1 MPVFSVA
8 AVQPPSSDPIVSP
21 ALMDPE
27 STPGKKGQGAVG
39 VEGFAEEFLPAWTLL
54 RRRSSDDDRN
64 REEGLTE
71 L

>member
-1 MPVFSVA
+1 MQVFSVA
-8 AVQPPSSDPIVSP
+8 GVQPLPTDPIVSP

-27 STPGKKGQGAVG
+27 STPGKKGKAAVG

-54 RRRSSDDDRN
+54 RRRSSDNNRN